1 MAEAALLSEELRQA
15 LLVQGP
21 GEYQKHYKVAHLACG
36 RGEPR
41 SFVNLLLI
49 AEHQGKVLVAV
60 PEAAWGRSAEERILP
75 TRALTRAVLVE
86 VAVAL
91 GWAGLL
97 YLHSRDA
104 VVVTSLASDL
114 TQVTTLLTSC

>member
-86 VAVAL
+86 VAVAEAEDPETCL
-91 GWAGLL
+91 EDGHMKLWLGLL
-97 YLHSRDA
+97 DRPLVKGCDWDES
-104 VVVTSLASDL
+104 
-114 TQVTTLLTSC
+114 